1 MSSKDQIEQIA
12 ERRRELGRKIADAPG
27 KFKICN
33 GCESLNCA
41 TNTFCPFCNSYG
53 FESDSEAVVAM
64 ARLLG
69 TRPLA
74 VGCSVLPRAGTVKA
88 LSYV

>member
-1 MSSKDQIEQIA
+1 MSSKDQLEQIA
-12 ERRRELGRKIADAPG
+12 ERRRKIGRKIADAPG

-53 FESDSEAVVAM
+53 FESDCEEVVAM
-64 ARLLG
+64 AELLG

-74 VGCSVLPRAGTVKA
+74 FGCAVLPRATTMKA
-88 LSYV
+88 LTYV